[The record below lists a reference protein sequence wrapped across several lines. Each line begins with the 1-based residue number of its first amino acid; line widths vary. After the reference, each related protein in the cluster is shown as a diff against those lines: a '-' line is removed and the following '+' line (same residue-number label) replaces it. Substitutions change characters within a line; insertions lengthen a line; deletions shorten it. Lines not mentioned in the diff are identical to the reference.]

1 MATKPTSNYK
11 NVVCFTYL
19 IYKYKFFNEEKAMLH
34 CQDNGE
40 NGGKDILLSSLLSRS
55 LSLSYICPLCLWFHC
70 GSHMASNSLLS
81 SHWELSIVEY
91 CQSPSWFN
99 DMEKNAVQ
107 CSPST
112 ETHCV
117 LDYDRGASKQCWEL
131 NHQCLKYRSQH
142 VPTPAAFSLCV
153 WHINESWTW
162 GPTFKL
168 VQKELPKDKQ
178 KKVLFVLFPSNLA

>member
-1 MATKPTSNYK
+1 MAKNPCSNYK
-11 NVVCFTYL
+11 NAVCFIYL
-19 IYKYKFFNEEKAMLH
+19 MHNYKLYNEQKVMMH
-34 CQDNGE
+34 CQDNRE
-40 NGGKDILLSSLLSRS
+40 NGGKDIESFEHCSPLCCLT
-55 LSLSYICPLCLWFHC
+55 LSLSHVCPLCPWFHC

-99 DMEKNAVQ
+99 DMGKSAVQ
-107 CSPST
+107 HSPST

-117 LDYDRGASKQCWEL
+117 LDYDPGASKRCWEL
-131 NHQCLKYRSQH
+131 NHQCLKYRSRH

-168 VQKELPKDKQ
+168 V
-178 KKVLFVLFPSNLA
+178 